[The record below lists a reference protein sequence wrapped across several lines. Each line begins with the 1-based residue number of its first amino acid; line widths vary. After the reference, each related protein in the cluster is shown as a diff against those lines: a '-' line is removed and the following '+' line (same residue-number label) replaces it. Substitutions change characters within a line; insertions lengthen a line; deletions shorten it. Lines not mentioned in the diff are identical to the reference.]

1 MSERIKSDD
10 LDLTYKSKK
19 KFGLDP
25 YIVFDE
31 VKNEIRM
38 EIPLDVLMDP
48 EKNKKLGE
56 IE

>member
-1 MSERIKSDD
+1 MRGSEEEKNRGSGKI
-10 LDLTYKSKK
+10 

-25 YIVFDE
+25 FIVFDE

-38 EIPLDVLMDP
+38 EIPLDILMDP

-56 IE
+56 IK